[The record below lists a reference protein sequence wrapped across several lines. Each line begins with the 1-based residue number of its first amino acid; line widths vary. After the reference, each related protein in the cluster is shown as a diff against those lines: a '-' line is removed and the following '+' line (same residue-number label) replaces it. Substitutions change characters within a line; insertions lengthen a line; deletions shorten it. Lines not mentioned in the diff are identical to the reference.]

1 MPKQKPT
8 TTISHRIEFQTKERE
23 AIEMV
28 ALSITAKNATQS
40 VANLTKGVGNL
51 LTPVLTASTAGVAAA
66 LGILA
71 WLELRDT
78 TKEEIELALIKTG
91 MTAGKQII
99 GITNKTVQKKA
110 EEIREEAEENAAKH
124 RAYRRGLNQFK
135 NSISTSLMNFAN
147 KF

>member
-135 NSISTSLMNFAN
+135 NSNSDNCS
-147 KF
+147 